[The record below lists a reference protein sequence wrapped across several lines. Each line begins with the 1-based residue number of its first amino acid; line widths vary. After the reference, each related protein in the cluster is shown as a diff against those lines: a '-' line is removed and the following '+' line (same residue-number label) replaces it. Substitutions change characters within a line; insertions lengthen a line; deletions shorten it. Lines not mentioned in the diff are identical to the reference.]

1 MPFPPGTHAGPAS
14 HPTEEVMHLVL
25 WIAAAV
31 FVVVGV
37 VALIVSARRDRVV
50 DLGSVS
56 GSWIAHHRGNYGS

>member
-1 MPFPPGTHAGPAS
+1 
-14 HPTEEVMHLVL
+14 MHLVL

-56 GSWIAHHRGNYGS
+56 GTWIAHHRGNYRP